1 MFVLPITAVAQG
13 YTLEECCQT
22 ALQHNLTLQSS
33 RLDMLKADED
43 KKKAFTAYFLTS
55 SLPLRHHI
63 AQNENQGVTL
73 KKWVTL
79 GDASK
84 KNVYLCTMFVRKKKN
99 RSGTISVVVVSKARG
114 KFREI
119 KNFGTAKSEAESAAL
134 YAEAQK
140 WMNSHDGQQEIDFDN
155 KRGLEVE
162 ETERVVNNIDNVLI
176 NGTQLLLNKVYDS
189 IGFNRIP
196 DEILRH
202 LVIARVSQP
211 MSKLATVDY
220 LKSYY
225 DEDVDLNHIYRY
237 MDKLYNTQME
247 LAQSISVEHTR
258 EIFGGK
264 IGLMFYDVT
273 TLYFETAKTDVL
285 REPGFSKDGKTAE
298 SQVVLG
304 LLVSEGG
311 YPLSYSLFNG
321 SQYEGFTMI
330 PMIDDFKQ
338 RFTLGKDF
346 VVVADSGL
354 MNKTNVTLLQQAGYK
369 YILGARI
376 KSESKTVKDWIL
388 SLEKKDKT
396 CHEYKRSNGEKLI
409 VSYSDKRA
417 KKDAYNRDRG
427 VERLRK
433 AYKSGRLTKQQVN
446 KRGYNKFLEI
456 SKDVEVV
463 ISEQKIADDAKWDG
477 LKGYITNTD
486 LDAEKVIKQYHG
498 LWVVER
504 AFRISK
510 GSLDMRPMFHF
521 TERRIE
527 AHVCICF
534 IAYKVYKELERI
546 IKIKGIGMSVGHVLD
561 AARTITTIRIKLPEN
576 GKIYSKT
583 LFLTEK
589 HMAIKPLFDSL
600 ELC

>member
-1 MFVLPITAVAQG
+1 M
-13 YTLEECCQT
+13 
-22 ALQHNLTLQSS
+22 
-33 RLDMLKADED
+33 
-43 KKKAFTAYFLTS
+43 
-55 SLPLRHHI
+55 
-63 AQNENQGVTL
+63 
-73 KKWVTL
+73 
-79 GDASK
+79 
-84 KNVYLCTMFVRKKKN
+84 
-99 RSGTISVVVVSKARG
+99 
-114 KFREI
+114 
-119 KNFGTAKSEAESAAL
+119 
-134 YAEAQK
+134 
-140 WMNSHDGQQEIDFDN
+140 
-155 KRGLEVE
+155 
-162 ETERVVNNIDNVLI
+162 LI
-176 NGTQLLLNKVYDS
+176 NGTQLLLNQIYDN

-211 MSKLATVDY
+211 GSKLATVDY

-247 LAQSISVEHTR
+247 LAHQISVEHTR
-258 EIFGGK
+258 KLFGDK
-264 IGLMFYDVT
+264 IGLIFYDVT
-273 TLYFETAKTDVL
+273 TLYFETGDTDVL

-338 RFTLGKDF
+338 RFTLGDDF

-354 MNKTNVTLLQQAGYK
+354 MNKDNVTLLQEAGYK
-369 YILGARI
+369 YIIGARI
-376 KSESKTVKDWIL
+376 KSESASVKQWIL
-388 SLEKKDKT
+388 SQEKTDKA
-396 CHEYKRSNGEKLI
+396 CYSYRRENGERLV

-417 KKDAYNRDRG
+417 KKDAYNRDRSIA
-427 VERLRK
+427 RLRK
-433 AYKSGRLTKQQVN
+433 AYKSGRITKNQVN

-456 SKDVEVV
+456 SKDAERV
-463 ISEQKIADDAKWDG
+463 I
-477 LKGYITNTD
+477 
-486 LDAEKVIKQYHG
+486 AEYHG

-510 GSLDMRPMFHF
+510 GTLEMRPMFHF

-527 AHVCICF
+527 AHVCIYF
-534 IAYKVYKELERI
+534 IAYKVYKELERLI
-546 IKIKGIGMSVGHVLD
+546 AVNKIGMSVDKVID
-561 AARTITTIRIKLPEN
+561 AAKTITTIKVRLPEN
-576 GKIYSKT
+576 GSFFTKT

-589 HMAIKPLFDSL
+589 HLAIKPLFDLSNS
-600 ELC
+600 ES

>member
-1 MFVLPITAVAQG
+1 
-13 YTLEECCQT
+13 
-22 ALQHNLTLQSS
+22 
-33 RLDMLKADED
+33 
-43 KKKAFTAYFLTS
+43 
-55 SLPLRHHI
+55 
-63 AQNENQGVTL
+63 
-73 KKWVTL
+73 
-79 GDASK
+79 
-84 KNVYLCTMFVRKKKN
+84 MFVRKKVN
-99 RSGTISVVVVSKARG
+99 RSGSISIVVVSKSHG
-114 KFREI
+114 KFTEV
-119 KNFGTAKSEAESAAL
+119 KNFGVAKSEEEADELFQKAQLWLRA
-134 YAEAQK
+134 YA
-140 WMNSHDGQQEIDFDN
+140 GQQELDFNDR
-155 KRGLEVE
+155 KSKELE
-162 ETERVVNNIDNVLI
+162 ETERVVDNMDAVLI
-176 NGTQLLLNKVYDS
+176 NGTQLLLNQVYDS
-189 IGFNRIP
+189 IGFDRIP

-211 MSKLATVDY
+211 GSKLATVDY

-247 LAQSISVEHTR
+247 LAQQISVEHTR
-258 EIFGGK
+258 KIFGGNL
-264 IGLMFYDVT
+264 GLMFYDVT
-273 TLYFETAKTDVL
+273 TLYFETAQTDIL

-338 RFTLGKDF
+338 RFTLGDDF

-354 MNKTNVTLLQQAGYK
+354 MNRNNVALLQQAGYK

-376 KSESKTVKDWIL
+376 KNESADIKQWIL
-388 SLEKKDKT
+388 SLVKEDKA
-396 CHEYKRSNGEKLI
+396 CYEYKRKNGERLI

-417 KKDAYNRDRG
+417 KKEAYNRDRG
-427 VERLRK
+427 ISRLRK
-433 AYKSGRLTKQQVN
+433 TYKSGHLTKQQVN

-456 SKDVEVV
+456 SKDIEVV
-463 ISEQKIADDAKWDG
+463 ISDEKIAEDCKWDG
-477 LKGYITNTD
+477 LKGYITNTS
-486 LDAEKVIKQYHG
+486 LDAERVIAEYHG

-510 GSLDMRPMFHF
+510 GALEMRPMFHF

-527 AHVCICF
+527 AHICICF
-534 IAYKVYKELERI
+534 IAYKVYKELERLI
-546 IKIKGIGMSVGHVLD
+546 TINNIGMSVDYVLD
-561 AARTITTIRIKLPEN
+561 AAKTIATIRIKMPEN
-576 GKIYSKT
+576 GTCFTKT

-589 HMAIKPLFDSL
+589 HLAIRPLFREGDRERL
-600 ELC
+600 LG

>member
-1 MFVLPITAVAQG
+1 
-13 YTLEECCQT
+13 
-22 ALQHNLTLQSS
+22 
-33 RLDMLKADED
+33 
-43 KKKAFTAYFLTS
+43 
-55 SLPLRHHI
+55 
-63 AQNENQGVTL
+63 
-73 KKWVTL
+73 
-79 GDASK
+79 
-84 KNVYLCTMFVRKKKN
+84 MFVRKKKN
-99 RSGTISVVVVSKARG
+99 RSGSISVVAVSKANG
-114 KFREI
+114 KFTEV
-119 KNFGTAKSEAESAAL
+119 KNFGVATSEKEVETLCKEAKEWIKT
-134 YAEAQK
+134 YG
-140 WMNSHDGQQEIDFDN
+140 GQQEMDFGN
-155 KRGLEVE
+155 RRVLEIE
-162 ETERVVNNIDNVLI
+162 ETERIINNIDNVLI
-176 NGTQLLLNKVYDS
+176 NGTQMLLDKVYDS

-211 MSKLATVDY
+211 MSKLATVEY

-225 DEDVDLNHIYRY
+225 DEDIDLNNIYRY

-247 LAQSISVEHTR
+247 SVQKISVEHTKK
-258 EIFGGK
+258 IFGGK

-273 TLYFETAKTDVL
+273 TLYFETSKTDML

-338 RFTLGKDF
+338 RFTLGEDF

-354 MNKTNVTLLQQAGYK
+354 MNKNNVTLLQQAGYK
-369 YILGARI
+369 YVLGARI
-376 KSESKTVKDWIL
+376 KSESSAVKDWML
-388 SLEKKDKT
+388 SLEKQDKA
-396 CHEYKRSNGEKLI
+396 CYEYKRGNGERLI

-427 VERLRK
+427 VARLRK
-433 AYKSGRLTKQQVN
+433 AYKSGHLTKQQVN

-456 SKDVEVV
+456 SKDVEVI
-463 ISEQKIADDAKWDG
+463 ISEDKIAKDAEWDG
-477 LKGYITNTD
+477 LKGYITNTS
-486 LDAEKVIKQYHG
+486 LDAEKVIEEYHG

-510 GSLDMRPMFHF
+510 GALEMRPMFHF

-546 IKIKGIGMSVGHVLD
+546 IKLKKIDMSVAHVLD
-561 AARTITTIRIKLPEN
+561 AAKTITTIRIRLPEN
-576 GKIYSKT
+576 RTIFTKT
-583 LFLTEK
+583 LFLTDR
-589 HMAIKPLFDSL
+589 HRDIQPLF
-600 ELC
+600 EQIEEWT